1 MNELLKCLYDRFYEE
16 HPSEELLADIKRSHD
31 ALIEKLDKPERKLVL
46 EIIDCKDHIAEDM
59 SIDSFICGF
68 SLAWKLGNELNMY
81 ERPPWDRSIDSK
93 AVAVYGDKQ
102 KAE

>member
-1 MNELLKCLYDRFYEE
+1 MYEMLKYLYDRFYEK

-46 EIIDCKDHIAEDM
+46 EIIDCKDTIAEEL

-68 SLAWKLGNELNMY
+68 RLAWTLSNELNTY
-81 ERPPWDRSIDSK
+81 EQPPWDRSIDSK
-93 AVAVYGDKQ
+93 AVAVYRDKQ
-102 KAE
+102 RAE